1 MYFVTRHYNEMFMQW
16 RHIHIVDF
24 LTTAMKVREGKT
36 QELIQTLEW
45 NAQVQLVYAQSEK
58 DIDTDMALEYAHRIL
73 YFYTNKYD
81 IEVAPPL
88 KNLPPPV
95 KPLSEKMIMELLN
108 FPVPDTWPEGFSELP
123 PESTP

>member
-1 MYFVTRHYNEMFMQW
+1 MFMQW
-16 RHIHIVDF
+16 RYLHIVDL

-45 NAQVQLVYAQSEK
+45 NAQVQLVYAQYEE
-58 DIDTDMALEYAHRIL
+58 DTDMALEYAHRIL

-81 IEVAPPL
+81 IGVAPPL
-88 KNLPPPV
+88 KNLPPPE
-95 KPLSEKMIMELLN
+95 KPLPEKMIMKLIN